1 MAAVPSHRHK
11 GTFAEIEIDGLPS
24 GYKSKVIYTRNEL
37 RLRVLRPDHLQDRS
51 EDGEERVLYRDGEQ
65 YRYSEQS
72 AAR

>member
-1 MAAVPSHRHK
+1 
-11 GTFAEIEIDGLPS
+11 
-24 GYKSKVIYTRNEL
+24 
-37 RLRVLRPDHLQDRS
+37 LRVLRPDHLQDRS